1 MKELKT
7 KIGREVRTD
16 WLGTL
21 KSLFISSDIEN
32 SNNEYDN
39 WAKANENILTE
50 EEVNV
55 AKLEKLLQHPDRNV
69 KRREQ
74 RTKNR
79 KASANTD
86 RAVTE
91 MNMSMQ
97 EKAKEIE
104 HEDR

>member
-39 WAKANENILTE
+39 WAKANENILAE

-69 KRREQ
+69 KRRGQ

-91 MNMSMQ
+91 MNISMQ

>member
-21 KSLFISSDIEN
+21 KSLFISSDIE
-32 SNNEYDN
+32 SNNSEYEA
-39 WAKANENILTE
+39 WSKANENVLLAE
-50 EEVNV
+50 EANI
-55 AKLEKLLQHPDRNV
+55 AKLENLLTHPDRNV

-74 RTKNR
+74 RAKTR
-79 KASANTD
+79 KVADKAD
-86 RAVTE
+86 RTVTE
-91 MNMSMQ
+91 MNRSVQ
-97 EKAKEIE
+97 EKSKEIE